1 MPVLASKAT
10 GIGRS
15 PALIIVDAVLGFTS
29 MDSPLGADFSDQ
41 IKVIDRL
48 VQHAQ
53 KKGWP
58 VIFSTVIYHSDDQAS
73 VFREKLPDLNILVP
87 GSKWVK
93 LDPRLS
99 RGEQGI
105 LLEKQHASCF
115 FGTDLDKMLRNA
127 GVDSVLIGGFTTSGC
142 VRATA
147 VDALQY
153 DYRVVVIEDAS
164 GDRDPVS
171 HDANLKDLQL
181 KYCDVSTTDFI
192 ISSY

>member
-10 GIGRS
+10 GVGRS

-29 MDSPLGADFSDQ
+29 IDSPLGADFSDQ

-48 VQHAQ
+48 VQHAR

-58 VIFSTVIYHSDDQAS
+58 VIFSTVVYHSDDQAS

-99 RGEQGI
+99 RGKQGI

-171 HDANLKDLQL
+171 HAANLKDLQL
-181 KYCDVSTTDFI
+181 KYCDVSTIDFI